1 LGQTPLRGL
10 DEPVGLVQLT
20 PTGLVGRRYLDLRLD
35 VERDASPMALDDHG
49 DATES
54 EVETTLSIDVPPQNG
69 GPLSPDTQHL
79 FVEEIMSPTGRPT
92 TSAETSATDAAV
104 SNVASPVTVVTGA
117 SSAGATAGAAPAV
130 AARLKRQLSQ
140 HSTTSNNMKVDQ
152 LLRNVALLASVV
164 APALLTLI
172 SPAPVEKQEAF
183 IADMC
188 RAWRVQVPLPG
199 AAGGGSSAQS
209 DTRSMGGDAASMA
222 GGATKV
228 SLFAERIT
236 ALAQRVAAVM
246 RNQAVAQARKAQ

>member
-20 PTGLVGRRYLDLRLD
+20 PTGLAGRRYLDLRLD
-35 VERDASPMALDDHG
+35 VERDASPMALDDNG

-54 EVETTLSIDVPPQNG
+54 EVETTLSINVPPESG
-69 GPLSPDTQHL
+69 GPDGPLTQHL
-79 FVEEIMSPTGRPT
+79 FVEEITSPTGRPT
-92 TSAETSATDAAV
+92 SSAETSATDAAV

-117 SSAGATAGAAPAV
+117 STAGATAGAAPAV

-140 HSTTSNNMKVDQ
+140 HSTNSNNMKVDQ

-188 RAWRVQVPLPG
+188 RAWRVQVPLPS
-199 AAGGGSSAQS
+199 AAGGGSAQS
-209 DTRSMGGDAASMA
+209 DTRSMGDAASMA
-222 GGATKV
+222 GGASKV

-246 RNQAVAQARKAQ
+246 RNQTVAQARKAQ